1 MKIII
6 DGMAFSG
13 SPTDIVDTLRELLF
27 EETEPPDIE
36 GYIAHI
42 QNAYLQVFGRE
53 MILPQ
58 AALDGRIRA
67 MFAILEDSG
76 LMEVVEYA

>member
-6 DGMAFSG
+6 DGMVFNG
-13 SPTDIVDTLRELLF
+13 SPTDIVDMLRELLF

-42 QNAYLQVFGRE
+42 QKAYLQVFGRE

-58 AALDGRIRA
+58 ATLDGRIQV
-67 MFAILEDSG
+67 MFAILEDAG
-76 LMEVVEYA
+76 LMEVIEYA

>member
-6 DGMAFSG
+6 DGMVFNG
-13 SPTDIVDTLRELLF
+13 SPTDIADMLRELLF
-27 EETEPPDIE
+27 EETEPHDTE

-42 QNAYLQVFGRE
+42 QRAYLQVFGRE

-58 AALDGRIRA
+58 ATLDGRIRA
-67 MFAILEDSG
+67 MFAILEDAG
-76 LMEVVEYA
+76 LMEVIEYA